1 MKTRLCHIGMYLDK
15 KLNYSHHI
23 KYLKKLKGTGKIKLL
38 SNIFLQNSFPAICK
52 AILRRHLHYDDIIH
66 D

>member
-23 KYLKKLKGTGKIKLL
+23 KYLKK
-38 SNIFLQNSFPAICK
+38 QNSFPAICK
-52 AILRRHLHYDDIIH
+52 AILRRHLDYDDIIH